1 MAIAKPLFS
10 SSTSLTVALNSLAD
24 GASALSNE
32 VDNSINRTWD
42 DELTVNL
49 VGSNIA
55 ESGTVDI
62 YILRGDATGHLSDMG
77 NGQRVHSV
85 VLNGTTPVQRTVRVT
100 DLPPFYQY
108 QFILKS
114 SGAYPLGAAGNSA
127 SIIAVNPESV

>member
-1 MAIAKPLFS
+1 MAVGKQQFGT
-10 SSTSLTVALNSLAD
+10 STPLTVALNGLAD

-32 VDNSINRTWD
+32 IDNSVNRAFD

-49 VGSNIA
+49 VGSNVA

-62 YILRGDATGHLSDMG
+62 YILRGDATGHLSDAG

-85 VLNGTTPVQRTVRVT
+85 VLNGTTPVQRTIRVT

-108 QFILKS
+108 RFVMRS
-114 SGAYPLGAAGNSA
+114 SGTYALGAAGNSA
-127 SIIAVNPESV
+127 SVIAVSPESV